1 METVDEKQI
10 EKLLED
16 ITSIKEVISDNKP
29 LLRQMLLPIHFRV
42 IALIAGV
49 AIIGLSALY
58 YILIA
63 QYDSYDLIPSYLQMI
78 ALGMVAV
85 VWLAVAVLK
94 RILWMKSMKQI
105 DSSYTFGKLIR
116 NLYSYQILHLWVP
129 IMLSTLLLSLYF
141 YYLGIP
147 RYIVTT
153 AAFSLGIVYNSIGSM
168 TRITQYML
176 TGYWMIVTSALP
188 LLFPDV
194 SALIFLALSIGCA
207 MLIFLLTSGTS
218 NQRQE

>member
-1 METVDEKQI
+1 MDSVDKKQI

-49 AIIGLSALY
+49 ATIGLSALY
-58 YILIA
+58 YVLLE
-63 QYDSYDLIPSYLQMI
+63 QYGSYDLIPSYLQMI
-78 ALGMVAV
+78 ALGLVAV
-85 VWLAVAVLK
+85 AWLAVAVLK
-94 RILWMKSMKQI
+94 RILWMKSLKQI

-116 NLYSYQILHLWVP
+116 NLYSYQLLHLWVP
-129 IMLSTLLLSLYF
+129 IMVSALLLSLYS

-153 AAFSLGIVYNSIGSM
+153 VAFSLGIVYNSIGST
-168 TRITQYML
+168 TRITQYMI

-194 SALIFLALSIGCA
+194 SVLIWLALSIGCA
-207 MLIFLLTSGTS
+207 MLIFVLTSGRS
-218 NQRQE
+218 KQRQE